1 MDISVEKLA
10 ELIDYLRIMD
20 AKEATADMA
29 RGDDSYDDGSSH
41 SLEMNPDDGTGQ
53 QIRGVID
60 GLDID
65 EQADLIALLWIGSG
79 DFEPSEWMVAR
90 RRAAERL
97 PRSVSK
103 HLMGIPDV
111 GDLLEEGLA
120 KMEEAGRRPR
130 GGQGR

>member
-1 MDISVEKLA
+1 MDISTGKLV

-20 AKEATADMA
+20 AKEAAADLV
-29 RGDDSYDDGSSH
+29 RGDDSYDDGSSN
-41 SLEMNPDDGTGQ
+41 SLEMNPDDGTQQ

-65 EQADLIALLWIGSG
+65 EQSDLVALVWLGRG
-79 DFEPSEWMVAR
+79 DFEPEEWMVAR

-103 HLMGIPDV
+103 FLMGIPDV

-120 KMEEAGRRPR
+120 RLEEAGRRTSTR
-130 GGQGR
+130 SGR